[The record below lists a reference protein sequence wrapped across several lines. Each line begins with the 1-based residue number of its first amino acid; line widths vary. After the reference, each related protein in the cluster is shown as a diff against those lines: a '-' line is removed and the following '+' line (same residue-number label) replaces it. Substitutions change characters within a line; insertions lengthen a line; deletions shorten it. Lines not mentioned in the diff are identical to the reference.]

1 MYDFY
6 HCQAW
11 ISKSRQIIC
20 NPLMEIFIVY
30 DKKLVIQALRFHFIK
45 RPEIRI
51 MMILV
56 NVFALFSAALFYFK
70 KVSPLAFL
78 ISSFLWVAL
87 MVSFW
92 FVLPYTVYNKAATF
106 KGSFKMKFRESGILL
121 ESDRGFTDWPWEKF
135 STYFETPH
143 FIHLYFDSKSFF
155 LIPKAAFASEENLRD
170 LRILLIRNISQ

>member
-1 MYDFY
+1 
-6 HCQAW
+6 
-11 ISKSRQIIC
+11 
-20 NPLMEIFIVY
+20 MEILIVY

-70 KVSPLAFL
+70 KVSPIAFL

-87 MVSFW
+87 MISFW
-92 FVLPYTVYNKAATF
+92 FILPYTVYNKAATF
-106 KGSFKMKFRESGILL
+106 KASFKMKFRDSSVLL
-121 ESDRGFTDWPWEKF
+121 ESDRGFTEWPWKKF
-135 STYFETPH
+135 TTWFETPH

-155 LIPKAAFASEENLRD
+155 LVPKAAFATEESLRD
-170 LRILLIRNISQ
+170 LRILLKRNISQ

>member
-1 MYDFY
+1 
-6 HCQAW
+6 
-11 ISKSRQIIC
+11 
-20 NPLMEIFIVY
+20 MEIFIVY

-70 KVSPLAFL
+70 KVSPIAFL

-87 MVSFW
+87 MISFC
-92 FVLPYTVYNKAATF
+92 FILPYTVYNKAATF
-106 KGSFKMKFRESGILL
+106 KATFKMKFRESGVLL
-121 ESDRGFTDWPWEKF
+121 ESDRGFTEWPWKKF
-135 STYFETPH
+135 SNWFETPH

-155 LIPKAAFASEENLRD
+155 LVPKAAFVTEESLRD
-170 LRILLIRNISQ
+170 LRILLQRNISQ